1 MVLQIIVWYKLFVR
15 RIDGLTKT
23 SKLRSIWRDNERHGL
38 LNSETGA
45 SQEVETPNTKHVV
58 WGVGCGV
65 WGVGC
70 GVWGVGCVAWCLVF
84 GVWCLVFG
92 VWCLVFGVWCLV
104 FGVWCLV
111 FGILGDAWRQAVG

>member
-1 MVLQIIVWYKLFVR
+1 MVLQIIVWYKFFVR

-84 GVWCLVFG
+84 GVWCSGFWGMRG
-92 VWCLVFGVWCLV
+92 VRP
-104 FGVWCLV
+104 
-111 FGILGDAWRQAVG
+111 LGNPHIFKRGLNHPEAIRPRTLR